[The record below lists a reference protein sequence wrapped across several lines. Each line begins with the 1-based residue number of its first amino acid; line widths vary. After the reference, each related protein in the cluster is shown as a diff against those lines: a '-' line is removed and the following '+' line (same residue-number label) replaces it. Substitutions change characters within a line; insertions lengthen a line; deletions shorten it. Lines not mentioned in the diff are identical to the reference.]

1 MKRPGA
7 TARLPLPFRVIN
19 QRVAF
24 LGLFAAAIG
33 LMIFGKTETPVVEA
47 IRTRVTD
54 AFIPVIEA
62 LARPAS
68 AVSWVSDR
76 LALLAASHSENA
88 RLREENHRLLEWEQ
102 LARRLEAENRVLREL
117 LRFTPEQT
125 ATGTSARVIAD
136 AGGSYARSVVIAA
149 GSRDGVA
156 RGQIAVAAEGLV
168 GRVGDVGERGSRVL
182 LITDLN
188 SQVPVLIESSR
199 QRAILAGDNSER
211 PRLVFFGAGTRP
223 QVGDRVVTSGHG
235 GVFPPGLPVGTILGG
250 GDDLIRVQPFVDLGR
265 LEQLR
270 VLDYGIQGLLPTP
283 APPPA
288 GGPRRG
294 QR

>member
-1 MKRPGA
+1 MRRTGA

-33 LMIFGKTETPVVEA
+33 LMIFGKTETPVVETL
-47 IRTRVTD
+47 RTRITD

-68 AVSWVSDR
+68 GISWLSDR
-76 LALLAASHSENA
+76 LALLAASHAENA
-88 RLREENHRLLEWEQ
+88 RLREENERLLEWEQ
-102 LARRLEAENRVLREL
+102 LARRLEAENRILREL

-125 ATGTSARVIAD
+125 ATGIAARVIAD
-136 AGGSYARSVVIAA
+136 AGGSFARSVVIAA

-223 QVGDRVVTSGHG
+223 QAGDRVVTSGHG
-235 GVFPPGLPVGTILGG
+235 GVFPPGLPVGTIIGG
-250 GDDLIRVQPFVDLGR
+250 GDDVIRVQPFVDLGR
-265 LEQLR
+265 LEHMR
-270 VLDYGIQGLLPTP
+270 IVDYGMQGLLPAP
-283 APPPA
+283 APAPA
-288 GGPRRG
+288 PRRG